1 MKKFLRIIFNRNT
14 PSNRDFYLHP
24 ISVRNST
31 YGKNMTFHDLQ
42 QRLLEE
48 LRQQVRSGAATERG
62 LARLSGI
69 SQPHLHNVLKGRR
82 KLSLSKADGVLHRL
96 QIDLLHL
103 IEPEELRE
111 SSHRR

>member
-1 MKKFLRIIFNRNT
+1 
-14 PSNRDFYLHP
+14 
-24 ISVRNST
+24 
-31 YGKNMTFHDLQ
+31 MTFHDLQ

-62 LARLSGI
+62 LARSSGI

-82 KLSLSKADGVLHRL
+82 KLSLRKADGVLHRL

-111 SSHRR
+111 SSRRR